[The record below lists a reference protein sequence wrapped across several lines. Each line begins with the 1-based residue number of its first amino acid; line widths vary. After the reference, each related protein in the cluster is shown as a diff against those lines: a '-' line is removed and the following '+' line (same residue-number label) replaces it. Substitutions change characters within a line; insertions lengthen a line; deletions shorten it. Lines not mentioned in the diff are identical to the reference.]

1 MMRGK
6 RWAVLYW
13 KCGSA
18 TFGLLSMLTFVVAI
32 IINFFYSP
40 SLLSLYFSAECG
52 GTIKDEPSG
61 RILSPGYPAPYEHN
75 LHCMWTIEA
84 APGSTIRSE
93 QQSLVSFFLIFIFA
107 LHLVFW
113 LHCFLQAFVQSTTF
127 QYTSNLAQP
136 PFAVVFIT
144 FTGCCVINLQWAT
157 VGQQLSYNWLKGNAS
172 SESKDV
178 RLQKKRKSSALSFW
192 EILQVVLVLIHSL
205 FDTFALLLNRNLS
218 LYSVFSSFHPLVLS
232 VC

>member
-13 KCGSA
+13 KCSNA

-93 QQSLVSFFLIFIFA
+93 QQSLVSFFFFFCSQSSFLITLF
-107 LHLVFW
+107 
-113 LHCFLQAFVQSTTF
+113 
-127 QYTSNLAQP
+127 
-136 PFAVVFIT
+136 
-144 FTGCCVINLQWAT
+144 FTGFRSIYHLSIYFQFSPAPFCSGIHHFHRLLCNQSSVSYCWPTAELQLVERKCVLW
-157 VGQQLSYNWLKGNAS
+157 V
-172 SESKDV
+172 
-178 RLQKKRKSSALSFW
+178 
-192 EILQVVLVLIHSL
+192 
-205 FDTFALLLNRNLS
+205 
-218 LYSVFSSFHPLVLS
+218 
-232 VC
+232 